1 MEENKQSAADD
12 TPNNQ
17 DEAAEIAQI
26 NKHI

>member
-1 MEENKQSAADD
+1 MDENKQNSAED